1 MRTMQVGINLLFTVA
16 KVVNKAVILMVQNT
30 LYLFEL
36 CSVSIANKFFSH

>member
-1 MRTMQVGINLLFTVA
+1 MQVGINLLFTVA

-36 CSVSIANKFFSH
+36 YSVSIANKFFSH

>member
-1 MRTMQVGINLLFTVA
+1 MQVGINLLFTVA

-36 CSVSIANKFFSH
+36 SSVSIANKFFSH